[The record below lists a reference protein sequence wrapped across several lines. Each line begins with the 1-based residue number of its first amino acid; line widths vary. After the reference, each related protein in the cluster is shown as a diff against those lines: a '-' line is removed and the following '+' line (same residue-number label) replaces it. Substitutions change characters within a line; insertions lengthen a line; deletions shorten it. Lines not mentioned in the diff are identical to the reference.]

1 MTQLEQLGYVVGIPV
16 RYHDVINLNRI
27 FNLKMLEF
35 HMSDRDLNLDSE
47 KFISNQLSNVELIV
61 HAVEQ
66 YEDGFILDL
75 ASKDTVIIN
84 RSLEELS

>member
-1 MTQLEQLGYVVGIPV
+1 
-16 RYHDVINLNRI
+16 
-27 FNLKMLEF
+27 
-35 HMSDRDLNLDSE
+35 MSDRDLNLDPE

-75 ASKDTVIIN
+75 ASNDNGIIK
-84 RSLEELS
+84 RSLEELSRLCKHIDKLRRFFKPQKKIPIVLNIGYFR